1 MGLIYEHITYS
12 KLRSIFRHT
21 SVIVDL
27 EKHPAALTQ
36 VVPPFRTIKILLFCR
51 LHRLSAILAEKK
63 HPSTSLS
70 FECEVTVFS
79 PHVLLQ
85 FIKNAFFV
93 LFQQQ
98 VPPSCFFSCFFMFL
112 RSLDSMDWFCW
123 ENLDRKPI
131 RFFHEDHE
139 AFLYIIVSLKPI
151 HWWAFDQFSCRR
163 DRTFGSFSQH
173 FVLRHRHHTCEL
185 GWAH

>member
-21 SVIVDL
+21 RVIVDL

-98 VPPSCFFSCFFMFL
+98 VPPSCFFSSCFFVPWTRWIGFVGKIL
-112 RSLDSMDWFCW
+112 TGNQSDFSMKIMR
-123 ENLDRKPI
+123 L
-131 RFFHEDHE
+131 
-139 AFLYIIVSLKPI
+139 
-151 HWWAFDQFSCRR
+151 SCI
-163 DRTFGSFSQH
+163 
-173 FVLRHRHHTCEL
+173 
-185 GWAH
+185 